1 MLTDIQLIEEINM
14 KNFLLIGGSYGIGL
28 AIAKEIESGN
38 NVFVAS
44 RTNENL
50 DDLNVTYIPFDALTD
65 SLDTSLLP
73 AVIDGLVYCPG
84 SINLRPF
91 RGLKPEAFENDLQIN
106 FISLV
111 KVIQSVLPN
120 LTASKQSSIVLFS
133 SVAVSMGMPFHTSVA
148 ASKGAI
154 EGFAKALAA
163 EYAPK
168 IRVNV
173 IAPSLTDTPL
183 ADKFLNNETKQEK
196 SAERHPLKRF
206 GKPDDI
212 AHVASFLLSDKGS
225 WISGQTF
232 NVDGGMSTLLVN

>member
-1 MLTDIQLIEEINM
+1 M
-14 KNFLLIGGSYGIGL
+14 KNILLIGGSYGIGL
-28 AIAKEIESGN
+28 AVAKELQFEN
-38 NVFVAS
+38 NVYIAS
-44 RTNENL
+44 RSNENIA
-50 DDLNVTYIPFDALTD
+50 DVKAIHIPFDATTD
-65 SLDTSLLP
+65 TLDTAQLP

-91 RGLKPEAFENDLQIN
+91 KGLKPEAFEADLQIN

-111 KVIQSVLPN
+111 KVIQYVLPN
-120 LTASKQSSIVLFS
+120 LLASEQASIVTFS
-133 SVAVSMGMPFHTSVA
+133 SVAATMGMPFHTSVA

-183 ADKFLNNETKQEK
+183 ADKFLNNESKQEK

-206 GKPDDI
+206 GKPEDS
-212 AHVASFLLSDKGS
+212 AQMATFLLSDKSS
-225 WISGQTF
+225 WISGQIF
-232 NVDGGMSTLLVN
+232 HVDGGMSTLLVNG

>member
-1 MLTDIQLIEEINM
+1 M
-14 KNFLLIGGSYGIGL
+14 KNILLIGGSYGIGL
-28 AIAKEIESGN
+28 AISKELQFEN
-38 NVFVAS
+38 NVFIAS
-44 RTNENL
+44 RSNENL
-50 DDLNVTYIPFDALTD
+50 ADVKATHIAFDATTD
-65 SLDTSLLP
+65 TIDTSKLP
-73 AVIDGLVYCPG
+73 TVIDGLVYCPG

-91 RGLKPEAFENDLQIN
+91 KGLKPEAFETDLQIN

-120 LTASKQSSIVLFS
+120 LLASEQASIVAFS
-133 SVAVSMGMPFHTSVA
+133 SVAATMGMPFHTSVA

-206 GKPDDI
+206 GKPEDS
-212 AHVASFLLSDKGS
+212 AQMATFLLSEKSS
-225 WISGQTF
+225 WISGQIF
-232 NVDGGMSTLLVN
+232 HVDGGMSTLLVNG